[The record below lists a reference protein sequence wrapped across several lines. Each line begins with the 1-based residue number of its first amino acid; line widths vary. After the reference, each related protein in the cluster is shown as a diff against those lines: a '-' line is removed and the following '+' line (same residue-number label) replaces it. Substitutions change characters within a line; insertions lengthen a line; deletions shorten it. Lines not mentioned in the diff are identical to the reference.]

1 MVISGL
7 PGAGKSTTARELAT
21 RFERAA
27 HVEGDQLQ
35 RLVVSGCVWPE
46 GNRDMTADAAGQLRW
61 RLRNACLLA
70 RSFLDAGFAAV
81 IDDIVAGP

>member
-7 PGAGKSTTARELAT
+7 PGAGKSTTARELAS
-21 RFERAA
+21 RFEPAA
-27 HVEGDQLQ
+27 RVEADQLQ

-46 GNRDMTADAAGQLRW
+46 GSRDMTAEAAAQLRS

-70 RSFLDAGFAAV
+70 CLLARSWMLASLRLRVDR
-81 IDDIVAGP
+81 